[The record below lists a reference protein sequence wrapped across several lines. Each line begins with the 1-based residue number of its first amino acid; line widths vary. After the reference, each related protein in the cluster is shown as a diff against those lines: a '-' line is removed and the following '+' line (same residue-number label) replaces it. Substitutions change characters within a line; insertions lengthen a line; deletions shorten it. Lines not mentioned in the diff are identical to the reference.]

1 MAKTI
6 ENLFFYAVFAF
17 DLLIVLQIILVSQKK
32 IDKKILFLLLVY
44 CCFNSTVNFFQSS
57 LPKDSEYL
65 ILVFFTIIE
74 YLIFAFCFYL
84 IIKSKKFHKVIFALS
99 IIFLTIVAV
108 NYETGKL
115 QRIDAVPIGVESII
129 IFLYCFY
136 YLYEQMNLLDETY
149 IYNRY
154 HFWIAMGIM
163 IYLGGS
169 FFIYIFTN
177 QAHYNILS
185 DYWFL
190 TYLFYIIKNIFFS
203 IGITMYTKK
212 IKKLTQN
219 SYRPSLN

>member
-17 DLLIVLQIILVSQKK
+17 DLLIVLQILIVSQKK
-32 IDKKILFLLLVY
+32 IDKKILFLILAY
-44 CCFNSTVNFFQSS
+44 CCLNSTVNFFQSS
-57 LPKDSEYL
+57 LPKNSEYL

-74 YLIFAFCFYL
+74 YLIFTLCFFL
-84 IIKSKKFHKVIFALS
+84 IIKSKKFPKIILLLS
-99 IIFLTIVAV
+99 ILFLAIVAF

-115 QRIDAVPIGVESII
+115 QRIDAVPIGVECII

-136 YLYEQMNLLDETY
+136 YLYEQMNIMEDSF

-190 TYLFYIIKNIFFS
+190 TYVFYIIKNIFFS
-203 IGITMYTKK
+203 IGISLYTKK
-212 IKKLTQN
+212 FKKPIQN
-219 SYRPSLN
+219 SLRPSLN